1 MPVDSCTY
9 VVHRGHHVQEARKPV
24 ESFSVLQLLATQSCI
39 FGGKDTS
46 FPMDVLAGMLVLSEA
61 VFWVLR
67 VFRFCFFCC
76 ILNLNLVPAT
86 RFSLVH
92 LEDHNVSLRESTAVL
107 PVH

>member
-1 MPVDSCTY
+1 MY
-9 VVHRGHHVQEARKPV
+9 RKLENMSSP
-24 ESFSVLQLLATQSCI
+24 SLFSSSWQHKAVSLEGRH
-39 FGGKDTS
+39 FVPYGR
-46 FPMDVLAGMLVLSEA
+46 LAGMLVLSEA